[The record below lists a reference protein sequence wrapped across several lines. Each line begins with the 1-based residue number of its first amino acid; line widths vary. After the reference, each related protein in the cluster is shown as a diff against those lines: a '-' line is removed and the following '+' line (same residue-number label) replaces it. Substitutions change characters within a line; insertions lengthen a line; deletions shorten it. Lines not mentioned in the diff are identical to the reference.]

1 MHTNINET
9 KVFLVALKW
18 WSVASNLLIYS
29 THTIYMYIY
38 THVTNKKINPFENS
52 WQINMNGFS
61 RNRKWT
67 FAEIGCPSINLTWP
81 NWVLL
86 RSVDKFP
93 KKEVRATRLIV
104 ERLLYKAFHLLHC
117 FVPGS
122 YNMFLV
128 MLYFCVSNTDKYM
141 YYVHC
146 TDHPDFTHHSY

>member
-1 MHTNINET
+1 MY
-9 KVFLVALKW
+9 A
-18 WSVASNLLIYS
+18 
-29 THTIYMYIY
+29 THTIHMYTY

-67 FAEIGCPSINLTWP
+67 FAEIGYPSINLTWP
-81 NWVLL
+81 NWALL
-86 RSVDKFP
+86 QSVDNFP

-104 ERLLYKAFHLLHC
+104 ERLLYKAFHLLHF

-122 YNMFLV
+122 YNMFFLV

-146 TDHPDFTHHSY
+146 TVHPDFTHHSY

>member
-1 MHTNINET
+1 MY
-9 KVFLVALKW
+9 A
-18 WSVASNLLIYS
+18 
-29 THTIYMYIY
+29 THTIHMYTY

-67 FAEIGCPSINLTWP
+67 FAEIGYPSINLTWP

-86 RSVDKFP
+86 RSVDKFL

-104 ERLLYKAFHLLHC
+104 ERLLYKAFHLLHF

-122 YNMFLV
+122 YNMFFLV